1 MRVCGGVGEDSDGVD
16 GAGELVELPELLASV
31 VDAAEGVVVGANVD
45 AVRVCGGVGEDS
57 DGEDGVGELVELPE
71 LFARCRLGG
80 ATIRIEI

>member
-16 GAGELVELPELLASV
+16 L
-31 VDAAEGVVVGANVD
+31 
-45 AVRVCGGVGEDS
+45 
-57 DGEDGVGELVELPE
+57 VGELVELPE